1 MKRAQF
7 AQFLCSLV
15 MLQGAYGIAQTLPV
29 DIRSNSP
36 TLALSGESKLTFFGL
51 EIYKASL
58 WRNANFVAD
67 NYAQHE
73 FALDLNYLRNFQGKD
88 IAKRSIEEMRRQS
101 KLDESL
107 LQNWELQMQKVFPN
121 VQAGDNITGFH
132 LPGKGAKFWHNGKLR
147 GEIND
152 AEFAKY
158 FFGIWLSKQT
168 SEPKMRLALLEPK
181 PISERVLTERK

>member
-7 AQFLCSLV
+7 AQFFCSLV
-15 MLQGAYGIAQTLPV
+15 MLHVASGIAQTLPPE
-29 DIRSNSP
+29 IRSNSP
-36 TLALSGESKLTFFGL
+36 TLALTGESKLTFFGL

-101 KLDESL
+101 KLDENL

-121 VQAGDNITGFH
+121 VQAGDSITGFH

-152 AEFAKY
+152 TEFAKY

-181 PISERVLTERK
+181 SISERGLTERK

>member
-51 EIYKASL
+51 DIYKASL

-101 KLDESL
+101 KLDDGL
-107 LQNWELQMQKVFPN
+107 LQNWELQMHKVFPN

-152 AEFAKY
+152 VEFAKY

-168 SEPKMRLALLEPK
+168 SEPKMRLALLEPR
-181 PISERVLTERK
+181 PNSDRGLSERK

>member
-1 MKRAQF
+1 MFYKRLAF
-7 AQFLCSLV
+7 ATLTTVLLHHATV
-15 MLQGAYGIAQTLPV
+15 IAQTLPT

-58 WRNANFVAD
+58 WRNANFVAE

-101 KLDESL
+101 KFDEAL
-107 LQNWELQMQKVFPN
+107 LQNWEIQMQKVFPN

-132 LPGKGAKFWHNGKLR
+132 LPGKGAKFWHNGKWR
-147 GEIND
+147 GDIND

-181 PISERVLTERK
+181 FSPERVLSERK

>member
-1 MKRAQF
+1 MFNKHLIFGIGVMVLLQHASSMAQ
-7 AQFLCSLV
+7 
-15 MLQGAYGIAQTLPV
+15 ILPPE
-29 DIRSNSP
+29 IRSNSP
-36 TLALSGESKLTFFGL
+36 TLTLSGESKLTFFGL

-58 WRNANFVAD
+58 WRNTHFVAD

-101 KLDESL
+101 KIDETL
-107 LQNWELQMQKVFPN
+107 LQNWEVQMQKVFPN

-181 PISERVLTERK
+181 PISERGLIERK